1 MKLLSRRKGKDE
13 VEKLNVKATDN
24 AKATKDNAKPAKS
37 GSNPRTSNK
46 NQMIEPRQEVD
57 DDERSALSWWPMAD
71 NVEDDADAA
80 TEYSS
85 SVGGTWSEKAYGQK
99 QVVYTHFGDFPK
111 EVLEIQQVLKPTIE
125 NPTDV
130 IIKVEVRYPTPIL
143 NCDKTALPLTMQSS
157 CHLVMY

>member
-37 GSNPRTSNK
+37 GSNHRTSNR

-57 DDERSALSWWPMAD
+57 DDERTALSWWPMAD

-85 SVGGTWSEKAYGQK
+85 STGGTWSEKAYGQK

-130 IIKVEVRYPTPIL
+130 IIKVEVSFPTP
-143 NCDKTALPLTMQSS
+143 
-157 CHLVMY
+157 Y